1 MTNNLIQISLSSH
14 TIDQEKLLGTFQE
27 MQILYMESILSCLTK
42 NHLQNSGNIINMT
55 ECQQD
60 GEIEHILPNRQLS
73 PLETE
78 QVLHCI
84 KEKIWKE

>member
-1 MTNNLIQISLSSH
+1 MA
-14 TIDQEKLLGTFQE
+14 
-27 MQILYMESILSCLTK
+27 K

-73 PLETE
+73 PFETE